1 MRRPRR
7 GATVR
12 RMRAAPLATRPV
24 VAICDALGNAGES
37 AAVALV
43 RERLDQAA
51 VVQPGSGLRPR
62 DADIV
67 VLDNADRA
75 SRDEVEHALA
85 SIRETSPNAV
95 VVRVS
100 SAPRL
105 AAGPSLMDTAVLVV
119 EDGAAVTD
127 GKTRVGPGTL
137 AAVDAEVG
145 MRVDPRPFAVGSL
158 AETYRRHP
166 QLGLVLPVMAY
177 DEATLAEVEATIDL
191 VDCDAVVDATGIDL
205 AAAIRIRQPVRRV
218 VRELHELS
226 APTLSDLLPAPRA

>member
-1 MRRPRR
+1 MSAP
-7 GATVR
+7 
-12 RMRAAPLATRPV
+12 PLAV
-24 VAICDALGNAGES
+24 VAICDALGNDGEC
-37 AAVALV
+37 AAAALV

-51 VVQPGSGLRPR
+51 VVRPGSGLRPR
-62 DADIV
+62 DVDIV

-75 SRDEVEHALA
+75 SRDEVRQALA
-85 SIRETSPNAV
+85 SIRKTSPDAV
-95 VVRVS
+95 VVHVS

-119 EDGAAVTD
+119 EDGATVTD
-127 GKTRVGPGTL
+127 GHTRVGPGTL

-158 AETYRRHP
+158 AEAYRLHP
-166 QLGLVLPVMAY
+166 QLGLVLPVLAY
-177 DEATLAEVEATIDL
+177 DDTTLAEVEATIDL
-191 VDCDAVVDATGIDL
+191 VDCDAVVDATAIDL

-226 APTLSDLLPAPRA
+226 APTLSDLLSRRRS